1 MKPSSVNKQIYINA
15 AKKDLLLNY
24 DSEKDSGIYHNEEVN
39 KNKTNPST
47 LIKFFSYE
55 DYLEINN
62 DLQLDTNYHFSQ
74 KMKKEDV
81 NNLHPHNNNLKLSE
95 CEDSISSVEQILKEI
110 DYSEKIAHYTKS
122 ALNNPPKR
130 NIFFKKKAEEFL
142 KEIEQNKSKLDQ
154 EINKIPSNEDVNSFH
169 FVNKTNNPCISFIDY
184 NNIVKSSQNKQISLK
199 NNQTTSDNY
208 PKNLSKEIS
217 KIDICLSNSQIKETT
232 NNEEIK
238 KLNTEKNRK
247 TNYSVRINL
256 KTKNLHIF
264 DLRRNNCSNINNSKS
279 PHENNNFTRSKIILD
294 SKEKISKVNKN
305 LNSRGKVRNDLLS
318 ITGINEKSS
327 RLISAFMRKIE
338 RKDESVDLNKLIH
351 SQYQT
356 NKDFD
361 VYKF

>member
-1 MKPSSVNKQIYINA
+1 M
-15 AKKDLLLNY
+15 
-24 DSEKDSGIYHNEEVN
+24 
-39 KNKTNPST
+39 
-47 LIKFFSYE
+47 F
-55 DYLEINN
+55 
-62 DLQLDTNYHFSQ
+62 
-74 KMKKEDV
+74 
-81 NNLHPHNNNLKLSE
+81 
-95 CEDSISSVEQILKEI
+95 
-110 DYSEKIAHYTKS
+110 
-122 ALNNPPKR
+122 
-130 NIFFKKKAEEFL
+130 
-142 KEIEQNKSKLDQ
+142 
-154 EINKIPSNEDVNSFH
+154 
-169 FVNKTNNPCISFIDY
+169 
-184 NNIVKSSQNKQISLK
+184 
-199 NNQTTSDNY
+199 TT
-208 PKNLSKEIS
+208 
-217 KIDICLSNSQIKETT
+217 
-232 NNEEIK
+232 EEIK
-238 KLNTEKNRK
+238 KLTTEKNRK
-247 TNYSVRINL
+247 TNYPVRINL